1 MLWQVLVSPSIL
13 ISQVQVKWVLL
24 FIFFRRLPYSL
35 DAFPID
41 SIRFDWWQ
49 EWIAQCD
56 YEYQEICGR
65 DPCGTINQ
73 WHENGIADVWKYDQW
88 IDRFKGRICSNI
100 ESFFSTL
107 LLAANNHYPFDSPN
121 PSIPIQPNPTQLNRS
136 LHLHLINLTFYL
148 SRTLPQERQNPLLG
162 PR

>member
-107 LLAANNHYPFDSPN
+107 LLAANNHYPLDSPN
-121 PSIPIQPNPTQLNRS
+121 HLFQSNQPFPLSPSF
-136 LHLHLINLTFYL
+136 NLTVYL